1 MSTYVFPGQG
11 SQRKGMGRALFDE
24 FPDLTERAGEILGY
38 SVKKLCTENPN
49 QLLNETQYTQPAVY
63 VVNALTY
70 LKRTKETGLV
80 PEYVAGHSLGEYNAL
95 HAAGVLDFETGLRL
109 VRKRGAAMGRIEGG
123 GMAAVTGL
131 DRAEVSRVLDQH
143 DLTDV
148 EVANDNAPTQVVVSG
163 LKTRITAAREV
174 FEALPGG
181 VAFTE
186 LKTSGAFHSRHM
198 APAQEEFAQYL
209 ADESPRF
216 SAPSIP
222 VIANVDAKEYD
233 LSRVETC
240 LTEQITRPVR
250 WTETVRCLLA
260 AGQEEFVE
268 VGTGR
273 VLTSLIERIRT
284 AAESH

>member
-24 FPDLTERAGEILGY
+24 FPGLTERADEILGY

-63 VVNALTY
+63 IVNALTY
-70 LKRTKETGLV
+70 LKRTKETGQV

-95 HAAGVLDFETGLRL
+95 LAAGVVDFETGLKL

-131 DRAEVSRVLDQH
+131 SRERVSRLLDQH
-143 DLTDV
+143 ELTEI

-163 LKTRITAAREV
+163 LKSGIAAAREV
-174 FEALPGG
+174 FESLPGG
-181 VAFTE
+181 VGFTE

-198 APAQEEFAQYL
+198 VPAQNEFAQYL

-216 SAPSIP
+216 NAPTIT
-222 VIANVDAKEYD
+222 VIANVDAKAYD
-233 LSRVETC
+233 VSRVEAC
-240 LTEQITRPVR
+240 LTEQITQPVR
-250 WTETVRCLLA
+250 WTETIRHLLSI
-260 AGQEEFVE
+260 GQEQFVE
-268 VGTGR
+268 IGTGR

-284 AAESH
+284 AEESG